1 MNDFDE
7 KTIGAFDVF
16 SHNFVLQEEKEI
28 GAADSEE
35 DETPALKEAE
45 QGQEGEASADSIP
58 NVNTESAKE
67 EELLEVN
74 KEEEPCIELDD
85 CGDEDTLNAFG
96 EASFIEN
103 AKKYHSQK
111 SSDEADEVFDKT
123 VEIFGNDSNISRN
136 KAGGF
141 NKDDK
146 INSQKSIEQKDDN
159 KSSGEIVSNNN
170 SKTEKKAKSG
180 KKTIFLVL
188 AILLLFVTIVTIP
201 LFPVT
206 VVFAIL
212 DVICFVIFFILK
224 NKSKK

>member
-7 KTIGAFDVF
+7 NTIGAFDVF
-16 SHNFVLQEEKEI
+16 SHNFVLQEENEI
-28 GAADSEE
+28 VLDDSQE

-45 QGQEGEASADSIP
+45 QEQESEASVDSIP
-58 NVNTESAKE
+58 NENTNSAQE

-74 KEEEPCIELDD
+74 KEDEPCTELDD

-123 VEIFGNDSNISRN
+123 VEIFGNGSNISRN
-136 KAGGF
+136 KADGF

-146 INSQKSIEQKDDN
+146 INSQRTIELKDDN
-159 KSSGEIVSNNN
+159 KSSGEVVSNNN

-188 AILLLFVTIVTIP
+188 AILLLLLTIVTIP

-212 DVICFVIFFILK
+212 DIICFVKYFKSK